1 MAIDTKQQTSERAL
15 RLIWDGYEDGVYFET
30 GSSPIKRSH
39 HPDLEGA
46 ISAAHDAQ
54 FFGLLPRKREG
65 SKKPDVIDQGNV
77 LWVDLDFPEAWELV
91 VEVLDPLGLLPTM
104 VICSGRGYWFFWKL
118 HDAAPKGNIEQMNK
132 RLVRLLGGDSG
143 STDCTRIARVPG
155 SINTKHAHKPCV
167 EVRFLDE
174 SLRYAIGDFDRALPK
189 VPVVGSPSP
198 SYSNDHVFNPNDRVE
213 GIEWRQPCWGS
224 RDDLVGYLFEGR
236 PVADR
241 SKAEFS
247 IVCKLLSS
255 GWCRG
260 EIRALFELHRPSRYQ
275 EDERAGRTDA
285 LDRAIDR
292 AIHDFSKAWD
302 IEKLNRTPNPPS
314 VYLHRSG
321 HSPKETGNSLSTYDR
336 RRVLVDM
343 ARGQTL
349 SEYYEEAKKT
359 LGRCRR
365 STRYDLSILTY
376 KGGPLVYACD
386 LLDPNHRR
394 RRIYRNEAIAGKV
407 HERTLIAHAY
417 LGSSRKKD
425 PPRRRLEK
433 TRGRH

>member
-1 MAIDTKQQTSERAL
+1 MSKNAEQHTPERAL

-30 GSSPIKRSH
+30 CSSPISRSH
-39 HPDLEGA
+39 HRDLEGA
-46 ISAAHDAQ
+46 ITAAHEAQ

-77 LWVDLDFPEAWELV
+77 LWVDLDFPEAGALV
-91 VEVLDPLGLLPTM
+91 AEMLEPLGLLPTM

-118 HDAAPKGNIEQMNK
+118 NDAAPKGDIEQMNK

-155 SINTKHAHKPCV
+155 STNTKHAHKPCV

-189 VPVVGSPSP
+189 VPAVGSPSS
-198 SYSNDHVFNPNDRVE
+198 SYSTNHVFDPNDRVE
-213 GIEWRQPCWGS
+213 GIEWTDPDW
-224 RDDLVGYLFEGR
+224 LGR
-236 PVADR
+236 PDLAAYVFGGRRDGDR
-241 SKAEFS
+241 SHTEAQ
-247 IVCKLLSS
+247 VAAKLLSC

-260 EIRALFELHRPSRYQ
+260 EIHTFFRKYGLPRYLLDQRTGRAHNLDLWI
-275 EDERAGRTDA
+275 DEV
-285 LDRAIDR
+285 
-292 AIHDFSKAWD
+292 IHGKSKAWD
-302 IEKLNRTPNPPS
+302 LKKLNPPLDPPS
-314 VYLHRSG
+314 VHRGSG

-349 SEYYEEAKKT
+349 SEYYEEASKT

-365 STRYDLSILTY
+365 STRNDLSILTY

-394 RRIYRNEAIAGKV
+394 KRIYRNEAVAGKV
-407 HERTLIAHAY
+407 HERTLIAHSY
-417 LGSSRKKD
+417 LGSSRRND

-433 TRGRH
+433 KRGGR